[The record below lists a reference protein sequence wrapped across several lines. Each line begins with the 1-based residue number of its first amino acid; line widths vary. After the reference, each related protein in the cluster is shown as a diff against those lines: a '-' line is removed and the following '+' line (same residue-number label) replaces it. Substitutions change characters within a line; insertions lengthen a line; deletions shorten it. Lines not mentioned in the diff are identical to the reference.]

1 MKLTYSK
8 NSFQL
13 PMRCVSK
20 SFFLFLFG
28 VVIISAGIG
37 CTGGS
42 DEIEQPE
49 IESAVQ
55 ILDVTDEPSKVS
67 TNDDALSVKKIG
79 MLSPRTGPISVFSE
93 QYEAA
98 ANLAVTVLNSSQA
111 KYRFELVVADSG
123 CDGAK
128 AAISASDLIDEG
140 VVGIVGAACSGAT
153 MGAIQV
159 AAPAGIPMV
168 SYASTSSTIT
178 YAEDNGYLFR
188 IVPSDAQQAHALAAV
203 IADSGAIMPALL
215 HMTNDYGRGLAD
227 DFELNWG
234 TQVCTRVGYDPAD
247 GSYAPETIAQS
258 VIDGECDSV
267 VLMSYATDGAL
278 IMEAL
283 YSQGFR
289 GSVFGG
295 DGLTDATFQE
305 SFTNISALDRLS
317 ATKPRS
323 GSPSHAQAEFET
335 AYSASGGDP
344 EDIYVHE
351 VYDAVNM
358 IATAVIANPV
368 GDIKWTLAGIGNNY
382 SGASGLQTFD
392 ANGDVPG
399 AGYSICKF
407 MALGGK
413 TTFSCPQIWTEE
425 AGITGADFNGEVVK
439 IGLLSPRTGPI
450 AVYSSGF
457 EIAAGIAIDALNAI
471 DPENYRFQLITAD
484 SGCDGRLAALAA
496 QILIDSG
503 AGGIS
508 GAACSGATL
517 GAISVASDAG
527 VPMVSYASTS
537 PALTTVDDSDH
548 LFRVVPADDLQAR
561 ALVDIVKANGSS
573 NPAVLYMSN
582 DYGVGLADFFE
593 SAWKPGALCTSASY
607 DPSQGAYDASA
618 LAALVID
625 EGCDSVIMMSYATD
639 GAWIAEELHQQ
650 GFKGLRFGADTVAD
664 AGFIDASADPST
676 LGGIIATRPRQA
688 GDSEQ
693 KSLFESA
700 WSKAGGPAG
709 ALYTHETYDSV
720 LLIGMAL
727 LSSESDAAAAVAK
740 TGIGFEGASGKHT
753 FDMAGDVI
761 GNGYDVCSFSY
772 TAPSASF
779 GCSQFWTVTD
789 GLSDLP

>member
-1 MKLTYSK
+1 MGNGLNFSMK
-8 NSFQL
+8 
-13 PMRCVSK
+13 VSK
-20 SFFLFLFG
+20 IFFLSIVC
-28 VVIISAGIG
+28 VVILSFGIG
-37 CTGGS
+37 CEGASVETEES
-42 DEIEQPE
+42 DMG
-49 IESAVQ
+49 SAVQ
-55 ILDVTDEPSKVS
+55 VPGETENTAKAPVPDDSPVT
-67 TNDDALSVKKIG
+67 KKIG
-79 MLSPRTGPISVFSE
+79 MLSPRTGPISVFSD

-98 ANLAVTVLNSSQA
+98 ANLAVDILNRSQGD
-111 KYRFELVVADSG
+111 YNFELVVGDSG

-128 AAISASDLIDEG
+128 AAISATELIDEG

-203 IADSGAIMPALL
+203 IEDSGAIMPAIL

-227 DFELNWG
+227 DFELNWD
-234 TQVCTRVGYDPAD
+234 TQVCARVGYDPAD
-247 GSYAPETIAQS
+247 GSYDPATIAQS
-258 VIDGECDSV
+258 VIGGDCDSV
-267 VLMSYATDGAL
+267 VLMSYAADGAL

-283 YSQGFR
+283 YSEGFK

-317 ATKPRS
+317 ATKPRP
-323 GSPSHAQAEFET
+323 GSPSNVQAEFET
-335 AYSASGGDP
+335 AYKAAGGDP

-407 MALGGK
+407 MVSGGK

-439 IGLLSPRTGPI
+439 IGLLSPQTGPI

-496 QILIDSG
+496 QVLIDSG
-503 AGGIS
+503 VGGIS

-537 PALTTVDDSDH
+537 PALTTADDGDH

-561 ALVDIVKANGSS
+561 ALVDIVNANGLS

-639 GAWIAEELHQQ
+639 GAWIAEELHRQ
-650 GFKGLRFGADTVAD
+650 GFKGDRFGADTVAD
-664 AGFIDASADPST
+664 AGFIDASTDQST
-676 LGGIIATRPRQA
+676 LDGIIATRPRQA
-688 GDSEQ
+688 EDSEQ

-727 LSSESDAAAAVAK
+727 LSSEPDAARAVAK
-740 TGIGFEGASGKHT
+740 TGTGFDGASGKHT
-753 FDMAGDVI
+753 FDIAGDVI

-772 TAPSASF
+772 AAPSASF
-779 GCSQFWTVTD
+779 GCSQFWTVAD

>member
-1 MKLTYSK
+1 
-8 NSFQL
+8 
-13 PMRCVSK
+13 
-20 SFFLFLFG
+20 
-28 VVIISAGIG
+28 
-37 CTGGS
+37 
-42 DEIEQPE
+42 
-49 IESAVQ
+49 
-55 ILDVTDEPSKVS
+55 
-67 TNDDALSVKKIG
+67 
-79 MLSPRTGPISVFSE
+79 
-93 QYEAA
+93 
-98 ANLAVTVLNSSQA
+98 
-111 KYRFELVVADSG
+111 
-123 CDGAK
+123 
-128 AAISASDLIDEG
+128 
-140 VVGIVGAACSGAT
+140 
-153 MGAIQV
+153 
-159 AAPAGIPMV
+159 MV
-168 SYASTSSTIT
+168 S
-178 YAEDNGYLFR
+178 
-188 IVPSDAQQAHALAAV
+188 
-203 IADSGAIMPALL
+203 
-215 HMTNDYGRGLAD
+215 
-227 DFELNWG
+227 
-234 TQVCTRVGYDPAD
+234 
-247 GSYAPETIAQS
+247 
-258 VIDGECDSV
+258 
-267 VLMSYATDGAL
+267 
-278 IMEAL
+278 
-283 YSQGFR
+283 
-289 GSVFGG
+289 GG
-295 DGLTDATFQE
+295 
-305 SFTNISALDRLS
+305 I
-317 ATKPRS
+317 
-323 GSPSHAQAEFET
+323 
-335 AYSASGGDP
+335 
-344 EDIYVHE
+344 
-351 VYDAVNM
+351 
-358 IATAVIANPV
+358 
-368 GDIKWTLAGIGNNY
+368 
-382 SGASGLQTFD
+382 
-392 ANGDVPG
+392 
-399 AGYSICKF
+399 
-407 MALGGK
+407 

-484 SGCDGRLAALAA
+484 SGCDRRLAALAA

-503 AGGIS
+503 AKGIS

-593 SAWKPGALCTSASY
+593 SAWKPGTLCTSASY
-607 DPSQGAYDASA
+607 DPAQGAYDAAA

-625 EGCDSVIMMSYATD
+625 EGCDSAIMVSYATD

-664 AGFIDASADPST
+664 AGFIDASADQST

-720 LLIGMAL
+720 LLIGTAL
-727 LSSESDAAAAVAK
+727 LSTESDAAAAVAK
-740 TGIGFEGASGKHT
+740 AGIGFDGASGKHT

-779 GCSQFWTVTD
+779 GCSQFWTVAD

>member
-1 MKLTYSK
+1 MGNGLNFSMKISK
-8 NSFQL
+8 I
-13 PMRCVSK
+13 
-20 SFFLFLFG
+20 FFLSIVCIFILSF
-28 VVIISAGIG
+28 GIG
-37 CTGGS
+37 CDGASAEIEGSEIGS
-42 DEIEQPE
+42 DAQVLGETENAAEAPVADD
-49 IESAVQ
+49 SP
-55 ILDVTDEPSKVS
+55 VT
-67 TNDDALSVKKIG
+67 KKIG
-79 MLSPRTGPISVFSE
+79 MLSPRTGPISVFSD

-98 ANLAVTVLNSSQA
+98 ANLAVGILNRSQED
-111 KYRFELVVADSG
+111 YNFELVVGDSG
-123 CDGAK
+123 CDGSK
-128 AAISASDLIDEG
+128 AAISATELIDEG

-188 IVPSDAQQAHALAAV
+188 IVPSDAQQANALAAV
-203 IADSGAIMPALL
+203 IEDSGAIMPAIL

-234 TQVCTRVGYDPAD
+234 AQVCNRV
-247 GSYAPETIAQS
+247 
-258 VIDGECDSV
+258 
-267 VLMSYATDGAL
+267 
-278 IMEAL
+278 
-283 YSQGFR
+283 

-295 DGLTDATFQE
+295 DGLTDATFHE

-317 ATKPRS
+317 ATKPRP
-323 GSPSHAQAEFET
+323 GSPSNVQAEFET
-335 AYSASGGDP
+335 AYKSAGGDP

-382 SGASGLQTFD
+382 SGASGLHTFD

-407 MALGGK
+407 MVSGGK

-425 AGITGADFNGEVVK
+425 AGITGSDFNGEVVK
-439 IGLLSPRTGPI
+439 IGLLSPQTGPI

-484 SGCDGRLAALAA
+484 SGCDARLAALSA
-496 QILIDSG
+496 QVLIDSG
-503 AGGIS
+503 VGGIS

-537 PALTTVDDSDH
+537 PALTTADDSDH

-561 ALVDIVKANGSS
+561 ALVDIVNANGLS

-639 GAWIAEELHQQ
+639 GAWIAEELHRQ
-650 GFKGLRFGADTVAD
+650 GFKGDRFGADTVAD
-664 AGFIDASADPST
+664 AGFIDASTDQST
-676 LGGIIATRPRQA
+676 LDGIIATRPRQA
-688 GDSEQ
+688 EDSEQ
-693 KSLFESA
+693 KSLFESV

-727 LSSESDAAAAVAK
+727 LSSEPDAARAVAK
-740 TGIGFEGASGKHT
+740 TGTGFDGASGKHT
-753 FDMAGDVI
+753 FDIAGDVI

-772 TAPSASF
+772 AAPSTSF
-779 GCSQFWTVTD
+779 GCSQFWTVAD

>member
-1 MKLTYSK
+1 MK
-8 NSFQL
+8 
-13 PMRCVSK
+13 VSK
-20 SFFLFLFG
+20 IFFLPFLSA
-28 VVIISAGIG
+28 VIIFFIVGCADGI
-37 CTGGS
+37 
-42 DEIEQPE
+42 DEVETLTMESSEQVSGETVNPTE
-49 IESAVQ
+49 APANIDSP
-55 ILDVTDEPSKVS
+55 VT
-67 TNDDALSVKKIG
+67 KKIG
-79 MLSPRTGPISVFSE
+79 MLSPRTGPISVFSN
-93 QYEAA
+93 QYESA
-98 ANLAVTVLNSSQA
+98 ANLAVDMLNRSQSA
-111 KYRFELVVADSG
+111 YNFELVVGDSG

-128 AAISASDLIDEG
+128 AAISATELIDEG

-153 MGAIQV
+153 MGAIKV

-203 IADSGAIMPALL
+203 IEDSGAIMPALL
-215 HMTNDYGRGLAD
+215 YMNNDYGRGLAD

-234 TQVCTRVGYDPAD
+234 TQLCTRVGYDPAD
-247 GSYAPETIAQS
+247 GSYDPATIAQS
-258 VIDGECDSV
+258 VIGGECDSV

-283 YSQGFR
+283 YSEGFK

-317 ATKPRS
+317 ATKPLS
-323 GSPSHAQAEFET
+323 GSTSNVEAKFET

-344 EDIYVHE
+344 EDIYVRE

-368 GDIKWTLAGIGNNY
+368 GDIKWTIAGIGNNY

-392 ANGDVPG
+392 ANGDVSG

-407 MALGGK
+407 MVSGGK
-413 TTFSCPQIWTEE
+413 INFSCPQIWTEE
-425 AGITGADFNGEVVK
+425 TGITGSDFNGEVVK

-471 DPENYRFQLITAD
+471 DPENHRFQLITAD

-503 AGGIS
+503 AKGIS

-537 PALTTVDDSDH
+537 PALTTADDGDH

-561 ALVDIVKANGSS
+561 ALVDIVNANGLS

-639 GAWIAEELHQQ
+639 GAWIAEELHRQ
-650 GFKGLRFGADTVAD
+650 GFKGDRFGADTVAD
-664 AGFIDASADPST
+664 AGFIDASTDQST
-676 LGGIIATRPRQA
+676 LDGIIATRPRQA
-688 GDSEQ
+688 EDSEQ

-727 LSSESDAAAAVAK
+727 LSSEPDAARAVAK
-740 TGIGFEGASGKHT
+740 TGNGFDGASGKHT
-753 FDMAGDVI
+753 FDIAGDVI

-779 GCSQFWTVTD
+779 DCPQFWTVAD

>member
-1 MKLTYSK
+1 M
-8 NSFQL
+8 N
-13 PMRCVSK
+13 VSK
-20 SFFLFLFG
+20 IFFLSFLCA
-28 VVIISAGIG
+28 VIISFTIG
-37 CTGGS
+37 CEGGS
-42 DEIEQPE
+42 DETEE
-49 IESAVQ
+49 LKTGSSAQVS
-55 ILDVTDEPSKVS
+55 DVTENPSEVS
-67 TNDDALSVKKIG
+67 ISDDSLGVKKIG

-111 KYRFELVVADSG
+111 QYRFELVIADSG
-123 CDGAK
+123 CDGSK
-128 AAISASDLIDEG
+128 AAISARDLIDDG

-178 YAEDNGYLFR
+178 YVDDNGYLFR

-203 IADSGAIMPALL
+203 VADSGAIMPALL

-234 TQVCTRVGYDPAD
+234 TGVCTRVGYDPAD
-247 GSYAPETIAQS
+247 GSYDPETIAQS

-283 YSQGFR
+283 YAQDFI

-305 SFTNISALDRLS
+305 SFTNTSALDRLS

-323 GSPSHAQAEFET
+323 GSPSQAQAEFET
-335 AYSASGGDP
+335 AYSAAGGDP

-382 SGASGLQTFD
+382 SGASGLHTFD
-392 ANGDVPG
+392 ANGDVAG

-407 MALGGK
+407 MVYGGK

-425 AGITGADFNGEVVK
+425 AGITGAEFNGEVVK

-457 EIAAGIAIDALNAI
+457 EIAADIAIDALNAI

-496 QILIDSG
+496 QILVNSG
-503 AGGIS
+503 VGGIA

-517 GAISVASDAG
+517 GAISVASVAG

-537 PALTTVDDSDH
+537 PALTTADDGDH

-561 ALVDIVKANGSS
+561 ALVDIVKSNGLS
-573 NPAVLYMSN
+573 NPGVLYMSN

-593 SAWKPGALCTSASY
+593 SAWKPDAVCKSASY
-607 DPSQGAYDASA
+607 DPSEGAYDAGA
-618 LAALVID
+618 LAASVID
-625 EGCDSVIMMSYATD
+625 AGCDSVIMISYATD
-639 GAWIAEELHQQ
+639 GAWIAEELHGQ
-650 GFKGLRFGADTVAD
+650 GFKGHRFGADTIAD
-664 AGFIDASADPST
+664 AGFINASADQST
-676 LGGIIATRPRQA
+676 LDGIIATRPRQA

-709 ALYTHETYDSV
+709 ALYTHEVYDSV

-727 LSSESDAAAAVAK
+727 LSSEPDAAVAVAK
-740 TGIGFEGASGKHT
+740 TGVGFEGASGKHT
-753 FDMAGDVI
+753 FDAAGDVI
-761 GNGYDVCSFSY
+761 GNGYDVCSFTY

-779 GCSQFWTVTD
+779 GCSQFWTIAD
-789 GLSDLP
+789 GLSDMP